1 VDAAG
6 IVPGDIVTSVR
17 GVTINGWPAM
27 EAVFGTR
34 PRESFPMI
42 VKRGDQ
48 NVTVQVEFPRFVRVL
63 PWDVNPDDIFL
74 GLERD
79 VHHIRMGVGTAIRWA
94 TTTTFDTMGRQ
105 IRYLCG
111 LVLRLTVDVAREE
124 VTTFDARAE
133 LLLVGLNAIWLGF
146 LNLLPIPGLNGGA
159 IVSVVAEGV
168 RGRPLSQEARAT
180 ARVLAYLLLAA
191 VTLYAVLVRFDAFK
205 FLRIQ
210 AP

>member
-1 VDAAG
+1 
-6 IVPGDIVTSVR
+6 
-17 GVTINGWPAM
+17 
-27 EAVFGTR
+27 
-34 PRESFPMI
+34 
-42 VKRGDQ
+42 
-48 NVTVQVEFPRFVRVL
+48 
-63 PWDVNPDDIFL
+63 
-74 GLERD
+74 
-79 VHHIRMGVGTAIRWA
+79 
-94 TTTTFDTMGRQ
+94 
-105 IRYLCG
+105 
-111 LVLRLTVDVAREE
+111 
-124 VTTFDARAE
+124 
-133 LLLVGLNAIWLGF
+133 LNAIWLGF